1 MFLLQVYWACPRV
14 QVRRSTMEFRSLRSA
29 RKTFLSNSY
38 NWSYCFLFVSHPGC
52 DNVRLVGTSRCSG
65 RVEVF
70 YNDKWGTVCDDHWG
84 LSNADVVCRELK
96 CGTALAAKGGAF
108 FGEGKEDI
116 WLDDVQCAGNE
127 QSIHKC
133 THRPYGSNN
142 CGHGEDAGVICSGQ
156 SEFHASLP
164 FVKHTFWSFLF
175 VLMVCKLI
183 KQIKATLSSSTNA
196 TNHFSHSGQFHE
208 RG

>member
-1 MFLLQVYWACPRV
+1 MFLLQVYSACPCE
-14 QVRRSTMEFRSLRSA
+14 QVRRSTLEFRSLRSA

-38 NWSYCFLFVSHPGC
+38 YWSYCFLFVSHPGC
-52 DNVRLVGTSRCSG
+52 DNVRLAGTSRCSG

-116 WLDDVQCAGNE
+116 WLDDVQCLGNE

-133 THRPYGSNN
+133 AHRPYGSNN

-156 SEFHASLP
+156 SEFHASLCSLLIHLAISGLASLSLELLLNS
-164 FVKHTFWSFLF
+164 VISGGKKTNKHILIFS
-175 VLMVCKLI
+175 VCINGL
-183 KQIKATLSSSTNA
+183 
-196 TNHFSHSGQFHE
+196 
-208 RG
+208 